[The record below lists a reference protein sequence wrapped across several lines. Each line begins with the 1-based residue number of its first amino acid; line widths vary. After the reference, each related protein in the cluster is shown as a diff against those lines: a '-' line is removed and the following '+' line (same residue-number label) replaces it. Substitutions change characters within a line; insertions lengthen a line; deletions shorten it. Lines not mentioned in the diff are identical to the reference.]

1 MILIVG
7 GAGYIGSHTN
17 KIMSQRG
24 YENVVFDNLVYGH
37 REAVK
42 WGKFVFGDLCN
53 KDQIRSCLEENRID
67 AVMHFSAFAYV
78 GESVI
83 KPALYYQ
90 NNVVNTINLLDVMRQ
105 YDVRYFIFSSSC
117 ATYGMPKQIPITE
130 EHPQQPINP
139 YGRTK
144 FMIERILE
152 DYDHAYGIKHI
163 SLRYFNAAGA
173 DPEGEIGE
181 RHEPET
187 HLIPLTIFAAL
198 GKRDSISIYGT
209 DYSTDDGTC
218 VRDYIHVND
227 LADAHIKALEY
238 LRDSGQ
244 SAVFN
249 LGNDNGYSVRK
260 IIERVKMVSQR
271 DFNVVEQ
278 ERRPGDP
285 PVLVSSSARAANI
298 LGWRPQFADID
309 SIIATAWNW
318 HCQEDNR
325 VAERV

>member
-53 KDQIRSCLEENRID
+53 KAQIRSCLEENRID